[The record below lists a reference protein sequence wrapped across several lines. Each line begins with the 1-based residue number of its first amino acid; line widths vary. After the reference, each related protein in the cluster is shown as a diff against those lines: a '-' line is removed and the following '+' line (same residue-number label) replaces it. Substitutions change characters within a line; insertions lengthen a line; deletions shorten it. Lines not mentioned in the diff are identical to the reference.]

1 MRRCAPN
8 PKTAPLNLHR
18 DATDDTRSVDL
29 ASMFNTHPILHL
41 LLQERTENLPEDL
54 EDRAVVVEEELLPA
68 GWPRTLKKNVKS
80 HTERRVT

>member
-1 MRRCAPN
+1 
-8 PKTAPLNLHR
+8 
-18 DATDDTRSVDL
+18 
-29 ASMFNTHPILHL
+29 MFNTHPILHL